1 MGAREGYEP
10 ETHKGLMVMDEEG
23 WLRGPDLN

>member
-10 ETHKGLMVMDEEG
+10 ETHKGLMVVDEEG
-23 WLRGPDLN
+23 WLRGRAAG